1 MLSGK
6 ITANKSLTGYYRF
19 TGKFLGHNFLN
30 LNDSRLLVGSVSN
43 IILHKR
49 KTKKAFY
56 SSHTWWNLKL
66 WSHRQ
71 FNETFV
77 HSCLASGMLT
87 ESTTFGIM
95 PFLSMNWTLKILS
108 MESVSMNL
116 PMNQWFRWL
125 WQVHRLHYV
134 DLLNRC
140 GTRWYIFQRLVRVFQ
155 NCSNVGTSECSVT
168 SNSLSMNS
176 LEILSMKSVS
186 MICQWINDLMN
197 EKKSSMKRL

>member
-1 MLSGK
+1 MIYGSFSIITMISGK
-6 ITANKSLTGYYRF
+6 ITAYKSLAGYYRF

-43 IILHKR
+43 FIFHKR

-95 PFLSMNWTLKILS
+95 PFLSMNWTLKFLS
-108 MESVSMNL
+108 IESVSMNL
-116 PMNQWFRWL
+116 SMNQWFRWL
-125 WQVHRLHYV
+125 WQVY
-134 DLLNRC
+134 
-140 GTRWYIFQRLVRVFQ
+140 
-155 NCSNVGTSECSVT
+155 
-168 SNSLSMNS
+168 LSDFTT
-176 LEILSMKSVS
+176 LTY
-186 MICQWINDLMN
+186 
-197 EKKSSMKRL
+197 

>member
-1 MLSGK
+1 MAGKACVRQSHWSMLSDK
-6 ITANKSLTGYYRF
+6 IAWRHTGAKQFCQTTLIYYR
-19 TGKFLGHNFLN
+19 LQH
-30 LNDSRLLVGSVSN
+30 
-43 IILHKR
+43 
-49 KTKKAFY
+49 TK
-56 SSHTWWNLKL
+56 
-66 WSHRQ
+66 Q
-71 FNETFV
+71 
-77 HSCLASGMLT
+77 
-87 ESTTFGIM
+87 
-95 PFLSMNWTLKILS
+95 LSMNLL
-108 MESVSMNL
+108 
-116 PMNQWFRWL
+116 MNQWFRWL

>member
-1 MLSGK
+1 MIYGSFSIISMISGK
-6 ITANKSLTGYYRF
+6 ITAYKSLAGYYRF

-43 IILHKR
+43 FIFHKR
-49 KTKKAFY
+49 KTEKAFY

-95 PFLSMNWTLKILS
+95 PFLSMNWTL
-108 MESVSMNL
+108 
-116 PMNQWFRWL
+116 
-125 WQVHRLHYV
+125 
-134 DLLNRC
+134 
-140 GTRWYIFQRLVRVFQ
+140 T
-155 NCSNVGTSECSVT
+155 
-168 SNSLSMNS
+168 
-176 LEILSMKSVS
+176 ILSMKSVS
-186 MICQWINDLMN
+186 MILSMNQWFRWLWPVTFFQCTLRKFCQWNQFQWIVNESMIWSMRRNQAWNDYKYYIIL
-197 EKKSSMKRL
+197 SMD